1 VAISL
6 LERSLEL
13 DAGFAPAWSELGR
26 RLLTDAF
33 YWEGGPTGWDR
44 ARRATERALQLDPDL
59 MDAAGTLVDLLVLDG
74 KVIEAYRIAAG
85 LVAHRPQSGYHY
97 GLLAI
102 ALRYGG
108 LVEEAVAACDRGHS
122 IDPRDPRLRLC
133 TWAYLW
139 AGDSERAKAFASRA
153 TSLLWNNDVLARIAL
168 MEGNVEEA
176 RALWSRQVDPS
187 AGRLRRDAV
196 VACLEDRT
204 EAAARFERDLE
215 DVLSVHDPEWM
226 FLSAGLFARC
236 GLADDALSLL
246 REAALGGYCV
256 DPSPHVDP
264 LLAPLESRDELVEI
278 RNIASVCRERMRRE
292 VDRYRPPVTD
302 ALAKLGP

>member
-1 VAISL
+1 
-6 LERSLEL
+6 
-13 DAGFAPAWSELGR
+13 
-26 RLLTDAF
+26 
-33 YWEGGPTGWDR
+33 
-44 ARRATERALQLDPDL
+44 
-59 MDAAGTLVDLLVLDG
+59 
-74 KVIEAYRIAAG
+74 
-85 LVAHRPQSGYHY
+85 LVAHRPGSGYPY

-108 LVEEAVAACDRGHS
+108 LVGEAVAACDHGHS

-139 AGDSERAKAFASRA
+139 AGDAERAKAFASRA
-153 TSLLWNNDVLARIAL
+153 TSLLWNNDVLGRIAL

-196 VACLEDRT
+196 VACLEGRAGAEVAT
-204 EAAARFERDLE
+204 RFEQDLE
-215 DVLSVHDPEWM
+215 EVLSVHDPEWM

-236 GLADDALSLL
+236 GLEDEALSLL

-278 RNIASVCRERMRRE
+278 RNIASVCRERIRRE
-292 VDRYRPPVTD
+292 VEHSRPPVSD
-302 ALAKLGP
+302 ALAELGS